1 MILKKQ
7 IPEDFYKLFRTR
19 NMDAYMMFLVAIYE
33 ENSELYTALG
43 LTLEEGQAIIA
54 ETMPASSS
62 SFGMPTMNWR
72 RRKM

>member
-54 ETMPASSS
+54 ETMSRGQINCQEHEKSHEE
-62 SFGMPTMNWR
+62 
-72 RRKM
+72 

>member
-19 NMDAYMMFLVAIYE
+19 NMDAYMMFLAAIYE

-43 LTLEEGQAIIA
+43 LTLEEGQAYEILWI
-54 ETMPASSS
+54 
-62 SFGMPTMNWR
+62 
-72 RRKM
+72 